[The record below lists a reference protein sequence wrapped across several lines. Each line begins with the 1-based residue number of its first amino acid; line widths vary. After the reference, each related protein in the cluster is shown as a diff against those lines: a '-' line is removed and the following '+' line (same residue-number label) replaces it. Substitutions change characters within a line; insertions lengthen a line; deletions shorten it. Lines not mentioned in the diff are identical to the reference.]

1 MHALLRGKCENMDG
15 FINILKP
22 PGMTSSDAVLAVRRL
37 LPRKTAV
44 GHGGTLDPDATGV
57 LPVCVGKA
65 TRLFD
70 YIIDKKKVYVGEL
83 CLGQSTDTCD
93 ASGKVVETK
102 TDIPNAEDVK
112 GALSHFVGDIM
123 QTPPVYSAL
132 KRGGKKLYELARE
145 GEEVEIEPRQ
155 VTVHGITYITET
167 APGRHL
173 IRIECG
179 KGVYIRSLMRDI
191 GAFLSCPAH
200 MSFLLREAAGAFTT
214 ETGFSIEE
222 IKRPGAIEKALQPMD
237 ALLGAYQRIDVK
249 SEYRKRIECG
259 NPVKE
264 EWLLSPSMPDVNVV
278 RVYVDDEFAGM
289 AERRD
294 GNVFA
299 FRAMLLNI

>member
-1 MHALLRGKCENMDG
+1 MDG

-44 GHGGTLDPDATGV
+44 GHGGTLDPDAAGV

-83 CLGQSTDTCD
+83 CLGISTDTCD
-93 ASGKVVETK
+93 ASGKALETS
-102 TDIPNAEDVK
+102 DVIPTQADVK
-112 GALSHFVGDIM
+112 GALSAFIGDIL
-123 QTPPVYSAL
+123 QVPPVYSAL

-145 GEEVEIEPRQ
+145 GEEVEIEARQ
-155 VTVHGITYITET
+155 VTVHNLSYLAET
-167 APGRHL
+167 APNRHL
-173 IRIECG
+173 LRIECG

-191 GAFLSCPAH
+191 GAHLSCPAH

-237 ALLGAYQRIDVK
+237 ALLGAYPRLDVK
-249 SEYRKRIECG
+249 KEYRKRIECG
-259 NPVKE
+259 NPVME
-264 EWLLSPSMPDVNVV
+264 DWLLSPSSRSDRIF
-278 RVYVDDEFAGM
+278 RVYVENEFCGM
-289 AERRD
+289 AERR
-294 GNVFA
+294 GENAFA
-299 FRAMLLNI
+299 FRAMLLNL

>member
-1 MHALLRGKCENMDG
+1 MDG

-44 GHGGTLDPDATGV
+44 GHGGTLDPDAAGV

-83 CLGQSTDTCD
+83 CLGASTDTCD
-93 ASGKVVETK
+93 ASGKVLETS
-102 TDIPNAEDVK
+102 DIIPAAEDVK
-112 GALSHFVGDIM
+112 NALYEFIGDIM
-123 QTPPVYSAL
+123 QVPPVYSAL

-145 GEEVEIEPRQ
+145 GEEVEIEARK
-155 VTVHGITYITET
+155 VKVHNLTYIAET
-167 APGRHL
+167 APNRHL

-191 GAFLSCPAH
+191 GDYLSCPAH

-214 ETGFSIEE
+214 QTGFSIEE

-237 ALLGAYQRIDVK
+237 ALLGAYPRIDVK
-249 SEYRKRIECG
+249 PEFRKRIECG

-264 EWLLSPSMPDVNVV
+264 EWLVSASRAEDKIV
-278 RVYVDDEFAGM
+278 RVYVENEFCGM
-289 AERRD
+289 AERRE
-294 GNVFA
+294 GNMFA
-299 FRAMLLNI
+299 FRAMLLNL

>member
-1 MHALLRGKCENMDG
+1 MDG

-44 GHGGTLDPDATGV
+44 GHGGTLDPDAAGV

-83 CLGQSTDTCD
+83 FLGASTDTCD
-93 ASGKVVETK
+93 ASGKVVEK
-102 TDIPNAEDVK
+102 SDISPTAEDVK
-112 GALSHFVGDIM
+112 NALKQFVGDIM
-123 QTPPVYSAL
+123 QVPPVYSAL

-145 GEEVEIEPRQ
+145 GEEVEIEARR
-155 VTVHGITYITET
+155 VTVHNLTYIAET

-191 GAFLSCPAH
+191 GQYLSCPAH

-222 IKRPGAIEKALQPMD
+222 IRRPGAI
-237 ALLGAYQRIDVK
+237 
-249 SEYRKRIECG
+249 
-259 NPVKE
+259 
-264 EWLLSPSMPDVNVV
+264 
-278 RVYVDDEFAGM
+278 
-289 AERRD
+289 
-294 GNVFA
+294 
-299 FRAMLLNI
+299 

>member
-1 MHALLRGKCENMDG
+1 MDG

-44 GHGGTLDPDATGV
+44 GHGGTLDPDAAGV

-83 CLGQSTDTCD
+83 FLGASTDTCD
-93 ASGKVVETK
+93 ASGKVVEK
-102 TDIPNAEDVK
+102 SDIIPTAEDVK
-112 GALSHFVGDIM
+112 NALKQFVGDIM
-123 QTPPVYSAL
+123 QVPPVYSAL

-145 GEEVEIEPRQ
+145 GEEVEIEARK
-155 VTVHGITYITET
+155 VTVHNLMYVAQT

-191 GAFLSCPAH
+191 GEYLSCPAH

-237 ALLGAYQRIDVK
+237 SLLGAYPRIDVK
-249 SEYRKRIECG
+249 PEFRKRIECG

-264 EWLLSPSMPDVNVV
+264 NWLVSASREEDEIV
-278 RVYVDDEFAGM
+278 RVYVEDEFCGM
-289 AERRD
+289 AERRE
-294 GNVFA
+294 GNQFA
-299 FRAMLLNI
+299 FRAMLLNL

>member
-1 MHALLRGKCENMDG
+1 MDG

-44 GHGGTLDPDATGV
+44 GHGGTLDPDAAGV

-83 CLGQSTDTCD
+83 CLGASTDTCD
-93 ASGKVVETK
+93 ASGKVLETS
-102 TDIPNAEDVK
+102 DIIPAAEDVK
-112 GALSHFVGDIM
+112 NALYEFIGDIM
-123 QTPPVYSAL
+123 QVPPVYSAL

-145 GEEVEIEPRQ
+145 GEEVEIEARKVKVPNL
-155 VTVHGITYITET
+155 TYIAET
-167 APGRHL
+167 APNRHL

-191 GAFLSCPAH
+191 GDYLSCPAH

-214 ETGFSIEE
+214 QTGFSIEE

-237 ALLGAYQRIDVK
+237 ALLGAYPRIDVK
-249 SEYRKRIECG
+249 PEFRKRIECG

-264 EWLLSPSMPDVNVV
+264 EWLVSASRAEDKIV
-278 RVYVDDEFAGM
+278 RVYVENEFCGM
-289 AERRD
+289 AERRE
-294 GNVFA
+294 GNMFA
-299 FRAMLLNI
+299 FRAMLLNL

>member
-1 MHALLRGKCENMDG
+1 MDG

-44 GHGGTLDPDATGV
+44 GHGGTLDPDAAGV

-83 CLGQSTDTCD
+83 CLGASTDTCD
-93 ASGKVVETK
+93 ASGKVLETS
-102 TDIPNAEDVK
+102 DIIPAAEDVK
-112 GALSHFVGDIM
+112 NALYEFIGDIM
-123 QTPPVYSAL
+123 QVPPVYSAL

-145 GEEVEIEPRQ
+145 GEEVEIEARK
-155 VTVHGITYITET
+155 VKVHNLTYIAET
-167 APGRHL
+167 APNRHL

-191 GAFLSCPAH
+191 GDYLSCPAH

-214 ETGFSIEE
+214 QTGFSIEE

-237 ALLGAYQRIDVK
+237 ALLGAYPRIDVK
-249 SEYRKRIECG
+249 PEFRKRIECG

-264 EWLLSPSMPDVNVV
+264 EWLVSASRAEDKIV
-278 RVYVDDEFAGM
+278 RVYVENEFCGM
-289 AERRD
+289 AERRE
-294 GNVFA
+294 
-299 FRAMLLNI
+299 R

>member
-1 MHALLRGKCENMDG
+1 MDG

-44 GHGGTLDPDATGV
+44 GHGGTLDPDAAGV

-83 CLGQSTDTCD
+83 FLGASTDTCD
-93 ASGKVVETK
+93 ASGKVIESSDK
-102 TDIPNAEDVK
+102 IPTAEDVK
-112 GALSHFVGDIM
+112 SALPFFIGDIM

-132 KRGGKKLYELARE
+132 KKGGKKLYELARE
-145 GEEVEIEPRQ
+145 GEEVEIEPRK
-155 VTVHGITYITET
+155 VTVHNLTYIAET
-167 APGRHL
+167 APDRHL

-191 GAFLSCPAH
+191 GARLCCPSH

-214 ETGFSIEE
+214 ENGFSIEE

-237 ALLGAYQRIDVK
+237 SLLSAYPRIDVK
-249 SEYRKRIECG
+249 PEYRKRIACG
-259 NPVKE
+259 NPVMAN
-264 EWLLSPSMPDVNVV
+264 WLKKPSDEDAAVV
-278 RVYVDDEFAGM
+278 RVYVEDEFCGM
-289 AERRD
+289 AERRE

-299 FRAMLLNI
+299 FRAMLLNL

>member
-1 MHALLRGKCENMDG
+1 MDG

-44 GHGGTLDPDATGV
+44 GHGGTLDPDAAGV

-83 CLGQSTDTCD
+83 FLGAGTDTCD
-93 ASGKVVETK
+93 ASGKVLETS
-102 TDIPNAEDVK
+102 DIIPAAEDVK
-112 GALSHFVGDIM
+112 NALYEFIGDIM
-123 QTPPVYSAL
+123 QVPPVYSAL

-145 GEEVEIEPRQ
+145 GEEVEIEARK
-155 VTVHGITYITET
+155 VKVHNLTYIAET
-167 APGRHL
+167 APNRHL

-191 GAFLSCPAH
+191 GDYLSCPAH

-214 ETGFSIEE
+214 QTGFSIEE

-237 ALLGAYQRIDVK
+237 ALLGAYPRIDVK
-249 SEYRKRIECG
+249 PEFRKRIECG

-264 EWLLSPSMPDVNVV
+264 NWLVSASREEDKIV
-278 RVYVDDEFAGM
+278 RVYVENEFCGM
-289 AERRD
+289 AERRE
-294 GNVFA
+294 GNQFA
-299 FRAMLLNI
+299 FRAMLLNL

>member
-1 MHALLRGKCENMDG
+1 MDG

-22 PGMTSSDAVLAVRRL
+22 PGMTSSDVVLQVKRL

-44 GHGGTLDPDATGV
+44 GHGGTLDPDAAGV

-70 YIIDKKKVYVGEL
+70 YIIDKKKTYVGEL
-83 CLGQSTDTCD
+83 FLGASTDTCD
-93 ASGKVVETK
+93 ASGKVLETS
-102 TDIPNAEDVK
+102 DNIPTAEDVK
-112 GALSHFVGDIM
+112 GALSRFIGDIM

-145 GEEVEIEPRQ
+145 GEKVEIEPRQ
-155 VTVHGITYITET
+155 VTVHDLTYVAQT
-167 APGRHL
+167 APNRHL

-191 GAFLSCPAH
+191 GEALSCPSH

-222 IKRPGAIEKALQPMD
+222 IRRPGAIERALQPMD
-237 ALLGAYQRIDVK
+237 ALLGAYPRIDVK
-249 SEYRKRIECG
+249 AEYRKRIACG

-264 EWLLSPSMPDVNVV
+264 SWILTPCGDDNRIV
-278 RVYVDDEFAGM
+278 RVYVDDEFCGM
-289 AERRD
+289 AERRED
-294 GNVFA
+294 THEFA
-299 FRAMLLNI
+299 FRAMLLNL

>member
-1 MHALLRGKCENMDG
+1 MDG

-44 GHGGTLDPDATGV
+44 GHGGTLDPDAAGV

-83 CLGQSTDTCD
+83 CLGASTDTCD
-93 ASGKVVETK
+93 ASGKVLETS
-102 TDIPNAEDVK
+102 DIIPAAEDVK
-112 GALSHFVGDIM
+112 NALYEFIGDIM
-123 QTPPVYSAL
+123 QVPPVYSAL

-145 GEEVEIEPRQ
+145 GEEVEIEARK
-155 VTVHGITYITET
+155 VKVHNLTYIAET
-167 APGRHL
+167 APNRHL

-191 GAFLSCPAH
+191 GDYLSCPAH

-237 ALLGAYQRIDVK
+237 ALLGAYPRIDVK
-249 SEYRKRIECG
+249 SEFRKRIECG

-264 EWLLSPSMPDVNVV
+264 NWLVSASREEDTIV
-278 RVYVDDEFAGM
+278 RVYVEDEFCGM
-289 AERRD
+289 AERRE
-294 GNVFA
+294 GNQFA
-299 FRAMLLNI
+299 FRAMLLNL